1 MMQYSYITLINCG
14 TRLRHLSEAHVE
26 LWQMVFGL
34 CTTQFGVCANITVFG
49 ECTLKW
55 SQSLCVTQ
63 AHSELVL
70 SSDPLT
76 SAHMD
81 IIIIVH
87 HCTHFYGGNLCEK
100 IT

>member
-1 MMQYSYITLINCG
+1 
-14 TRLRHLSEAHVE
+14 
-26 LWQMVFGL
+26 MVFGL
-34 CTTQFGVCANITVFG
+34 CTTQFGVCANITVFW